1 MKKNRTSRTVKAK
14 TTRRAPARRTGEQ
27 PDQILA
33 ALERNILFRDVQP
46 RVIKKTLSHFTRQ
59 TIPAGDLIF
68 DEYSKGRELYLLCS
82 GRVRI
87 KKYTKFGVESLL
99 AVLHPGDF
107 FGELSLIDGLPRSA
121 RADAMDECIVLTI
134 TADAFRELVAKNQ
147 QIALNLL
154 HNLGVRLRT
163 MDQTFVMELGRN
175 ALASKNKLDKLSL
188 LIEATKIVNSVLNID
203 SLLGLIMDVA
213 TRSIS
218 ADRGTLYLIDR
229 ATDELWS
236 KVAQGVDMVEI
247 RLPVGKGLAGY
258 VARTGEIVNITNA
271 YQDARFNPEIDKKS
285 GYSTQTVLCMPM
297 RNREG
302 VIIGVFQLL
311 NKRTGHFGPEDEAF
325 IDALSVHAAMA
336 LENAQLAQRMVEG
349 ERLSAVG
356 RMASSIL
363 HDIKNPL
370 ATMRLYAD
378 IIRRG
383 SHTQDPAQLADQMI
397 RQIDRFND
405 MAEEILD
412 FAHGV
417 SEISIESVA
426 LGEVLDPLV
435 RFIETDLASHKIVL
449 VRDIQYEGTCQLD
462 VDKLARA
469 VYNLTS
475 NAVDAMPDGGT
486 LTLSTASTNGYMV
499 IGIGDTGP
507 GIPEEVRSR
516 LFEPFFTHGKRHG
529 TGLGL
534 SIVKKIMDE
543 HRGRVDVDST
553 IGKGTIFR
561 LFFPL

>member
-449 VRDIQYEGTCQLD
+449 VRDIQYNGTCQLD

-475 NAVDAMPDGGT
+475 NAVDVMPDGGT

-543 HRGRVDVDST
+543 HRGRVEVDST

>member
-1 MKKNRTSRTVKAK
+1 MRIGLYPGTFD
-14 TTRRAPARRTGEQ
+14 P
-27 PDQILA
+27 I
-33 ALERNILFRDVQP
+33 
-46 RVIKKTLSHFTRQ
+46 TL
-59 TIPAGDLIF
+59 
-68 DEYSKGRELYLLCS
+68 
-82 GRVRI
+82 
-87 KKYTKFGVESLL
+87 
-99 AVLHPGDF
+99 
-107 FGELSLIDGLPRSA
+107 
-121 RADAMDECIVLTI
+121 
-134 TADAFRELVAKNQ
+134 
-147 QIALNLL
+147 
-154 HNLGVRLRT
+154 
-163 MDQTFVMELGRN
+163 
-175 ALASKNKLDKLSL
+175 
-188 LIEATKIVNSVLNID
+188 
-203 SLLGLIMDVA
+203 
-213 TRSIS
+213 
-218 ADRGTLYLIDR
+218 
-229 ATDELWS
+229 
-236 KVAQGVDMVEI
+236 
-247 RLPVGKGLAGY
+247 
-258 VARTGEIVNITNA
+258 
-271 YQDARFNPEIDKKS
+271 
-285 GYSTQTVLCMPM
+285 
-297 RNREG
+297 
-302 VIIGVFQLL
+302 
-311 NKRTGHFGPEDEAF
+311 GH
-325 IDALSVHAAMA
+325 
-336 LENAQLAQRMVEG
+336 
-349 ERLSAVG
+349 
-356 RMASSIL
+356 
-363 HDIKNPL
+363 
-370 ATMRLYAD
+370 AD

-543 HRGRVDVDST
+543 HRGRVEVDST

>member
-1 MKKNRTSRTVKAK
+1 MKKTHTSRTVAPKK
-14 TTRRAPARRTGEQ
+14 TRRAPARRTGEQ

-33 ALERNILFRDVQP
+33 ALERNILFRDVEP
-46 RVIKKTLSHFTRQ
+46 RVIKKSLTHFTRV

-134 TADAFRELVAKNQ
+134 TADNFRELVAKNQ
-147 QIALNLL
+147 QVALNLL

-163 MDQTFVMELGRN
+163 MDQTFVMEMGRN
-175 ALASKNKLDKLSL
+175 ALASKNKLDKLGL
-188 LIEATKIVNSVLNID
+188 LIEASKIVNSALNID
-203 SLLGLIMDVA
+203 TLLGLIMDVA

-218 ADRGTLYLIDR
+218 ADRGTLYLIDAAR
-229 ATDELWS
+229 DELWS

-271 YQDARFNPEIDKKS
+271 YQDPRFNPEIDKKS
-285 GYSTQTVLCMPM
+285 GYATQTVLCMPM

-302 VIIGVFQLL
+302 VIVGVFQLL

-325 IDALSVHAAMA
+325 IDALSVHAAIA
-336 LENAQLAQRMVEG
+336 LENARLAQQMMES

-356 RMASSIL
+356 RMASTIL

-370 ATMRLYAD
+370 AIMRLYAD
-378 IIRRG
+378 IIRSGRG
-383 SHTQDPAQLADQMI
+383 SQDPATMADQMI
-397 RQIDRFND
+397 RQIDRFSS

-417 SEISIESVA
+417 SEISIEKVD
-426 LGEVLDPLV
+426 LGTVLEHAPRLRRIGPFLPQDHTGARHPL
-435 RFIETDLASHKIVL
+435 
-449 VRDIQYEGTCQLD
+449 
-462 VDKLARA
+462 
-469 VYNLTS
+469 
-475 NAVDAMPDGGT
+475 
-486 LTLSTASTNGYMV
+486 
-499 IGIGDTGP
+499 
-507 GIPEEVRSR
+507 
-516 LFEPFFTHGKRHG
+516 
-529 TGLGL
+529 
-534 SIVKKIMDE
+534 
-543 HRGRVDVDST
+543 
-553 IGKGTIFR
+553 
-561 LFFPL
+561 

>member
-475 NAVDAMPDGGT
+475 NAVDVMPDGGT

-543 HRGRVDVDST
+543 HRGRVEVDST